1 MNRTERL
8 TSLLVRPTT
17 LWPPLAEQPV
27 PLGELYWD
35 YAIPLAS
42 LPFLAWLIGDLLFGN
57 TDFVYA
63 LIRAIVAYA
72 VILATLYLSTYV
84 IAQLARQFGER
95 PSRVAVA
102 NLVVF
107 SAVPACLAGLAR
119 LLPGL
124 SLLPLLGLAYGLYL
138 FYQGAGPMLKCPADK
153 TFGLTVA
160 SALAGLLVWSVLTA
174 ILS

>member
-17 LWPPLAEQPV
+17 LWPALAEQPV

-42 LPFLAWLIGDLLFGN
+42 LPFLAWLIGDLLFGS
-57 TDFVYA
+57 TAFVYG
-63 LIRAIVAYA
+63 LVRAIVAYA
-72 VILATLYLSTYV
+72 VSLASLYLSSYV
-84 IAQLARQFGER
+84 IAQLARQFGLR
-95 PSRVAVA
+95 PSLAAVA

-119 LLPGL
+119 LFPGL
-124 SLLPLLGLAYGLYL
+124 SLLPLLGLLYGLYL
-138 FYQGAGPMLKCPADK
+138 FYQGTGPMLKCPADK
-153 TFGLTVA
+153 SIGLTIA

-174 ILS
+174 ILA